1 MPSRFLAGE
10 RASSPAGERASLHEV
25 SGKAVAANITRRTDR
40 LLLEMLMKI
49 PHFVERRSDA
59 FSDHAG
65 ETGCQHGTTSERCTK
80 R

>member
-1 MPSRFLAGE
+1 M
-10 RASSPAGERASLHEV
+10 
-25 SGKAVAANITRRTDR
+25 SGKAVAANITRRTER

-80 R
+80 G